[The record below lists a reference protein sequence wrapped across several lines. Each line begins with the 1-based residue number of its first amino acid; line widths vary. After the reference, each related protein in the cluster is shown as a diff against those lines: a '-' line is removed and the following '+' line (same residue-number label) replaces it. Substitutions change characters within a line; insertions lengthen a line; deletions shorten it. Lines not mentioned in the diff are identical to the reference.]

1 MKRDGGGASSVDGI
15 SLFSMQGIMDFSH
28 ATDVRN
34 Q

>member
-1 MKRDGGGASSVDGI
+1 MKRDGGGASSIDEI
-15 SLFSMQGIMDFSH
+15 SLFSMQDIMDFSR